1 MKKKEAGIGMLL
13 CLLVFASLARG
24 EINPDFID
32 IPTATVLEKYQIQT
46 TFRFY
51 RQEGLLVKGKVGLTE
66 RLTIGASYGGRGVIG
81 DGEISWNPRP
91 SLSLRYHIS
100 QEGEDLPF
108 SLTLGY
114 EDQGYGLHYG
124 KRDKVQVNSGIY
136 PVRDEY
142 EFYRTNSKGFFLVM
156 GKEIPRGI
164 YVVGGVNH
172 SLEAAP
178 LKRDICFFLGVEERF
193 TSRIVGKLEYN
204 NIFHKEIKYED
215 FLEGYAE
222 EKVFR
227 EGGGELN
234 LGICWYFSPSVS
246 LELDFRDVTRRF
258 FPFSGNRV
266 FRINYFGKF

>member
-32 IPTATVLEKYQIQT
+32 IPTATVLEKYQTQV

-51 RQEGLLVKGKVGLTE
+51 REGRLLVKGKVGLTE
-66 RLTIGASYGGRGVIG
+66 RLSMGLSYGARGVVG
-81 DGEISWNPRP
+81 DGEISGNPRP
-91 SLSLRYHIS
+91 SLSLRYRIS

-114 EDQGYGLHYG
+114 EGQGYGLHYG
-124 KRDKVQVNSGIY
+124 KRDEVQVNSGSY
-136 PVRDEY
+136 PVEKQY
-142 EFYRTNSKGFFLVM
+142 EFYETNSKGFFLVM

-178 LKRDICFFLGVEERF
+178 LKRAICFFLGVEERL
-193 TSRIVGKLEYN
+193 TSSLVVKLEYN
-204 NIFHKEIKYED
+204 NILHDQVKHAD
-215 FLEGYAE
+215 FLEGYEGE
-222 EKVFR
+222 EVFR
-227 EGGGELN
+227 KAGGELN
-234 LGICWYFSPSVS
+234 LGISWYASSSVS
-246 LELDFRDVTRRF
+246 LELDFRDITQRF
-258 FPFSGNRV
+258 DPSPNRV